1 MKRPY
6 LLLACL
12 SPVACLMASKWTKGG
27 KNKQKVNDR
36 QLPECGVYLCR

>member
-12 SPVACLMASKWTKGG
+12 SPVACLMAASGQKGG
-27 KNKQKVNDR
+27 KNLSLIHISEPTR
-36 QLPECGVYLCR
+36 P

>member
-12 SPVACLMASKWTKGG
+12 SPVACLMAASGQKGG
-27 KNKQKVNDR
+27 THKQKVND
-36 QLPECGVYLCR
+36 